1 MPGTLASLTPELV
14 EKFIGIEC
22 YVTRGSGVGGVIKL
36 SPEDFQTWEQLVDGL
51 DTRSMY
57 ESWRGLREG
66 FGDQLLAVMWKR
78 GVDTIRACT
87 ILAKQL
93 GIRPAQIG
101 VCGIKDKVSVSW
113 QFITLP
119 AWSMGSEGVDVG
131 GVIKVLPMMH
141 VGWRISSERLARNL
155 FEIVIR
161 GPSGGAEGGAE
172 AAHAIL
178 EELRLKGVPNF
189 YGHQRFGISR
199 PITPIVGR
207 LMIEERIEEAV
218 KAFLAEYSPLE
229 SNENRVARMKL
240 LEDFDPERALKYFP
254 KSLRY
259 ERAILRHLTRRP
271 GDYLGALRSIPL
283 RLRRLLVES
292 VSALIFNKALSRVIA
307 EDLLGV
313 VEAGDLVVR
322 LDAFG
327 RPEPGRP
334 ITVSEANLQQ
344 VERLITRGKLAVAL
358 PAPGYLSPIP
368 RSRKGEILL
377 DILDEM
383 GLELNAFRL
392 KTCPEASTRG
402 SLRPIKITR
411 WSCRISE
418 MDDVSIKLSME
429 LPPGSYATILLR
441 EVMKPESP
449 LAFIGGGNVNSRELM
464 GTM

>member
-1 MPGTLASLTPELV
+1 MIPGILASLTPESV

-22 YVTRGSGVGGVIKL
+22 YVTRGSGIGGVIKS

-51 DTRSMY
+51 DARSMY

-87 ILAKQL
+87 ILARQL

-119 AWSMGSEGVDVG
+119 AWSMRSEGVDVG
-131 GVIKVLPMMH
+131 GVIKVLPIMH
-141 VGWRISSERLARNL
+141 VGWRINSERLARNM

-161 GPSGGAEGGAE
+161 GPSGGAEAVQT
-172 AAHAIL
+172 IL
-178 EELRLKGVPNF
+178 EELRLKGAPNF

-199 PITPIVGR
+199 PITPIVGK
-207 LMIEERIEEAV
+207 LMIEGRVEEAV
-218 KAFLAEYSPLE
+218 KAFLTEYSPLE
-229 SNENRVARMKL
+229 SNENRMARMKL
-240 LEDFDPERALKYFP
+240 LEDFNPERALEYFP
-254 KSLRY
+254 KTLRY
-259 ERAILRHLTRRP
+259 ERAILRHLARRP
-271 GDYLGALRSIPL
+271 GDYLGALRSLPL

-307 EDLLGV
+307 EDLLDV

-322 LDAFG
+322 LDTFG

-334 ITVSEANLQQ
+334 IMVSEANLQQ
-344 VERLITRGKLAVAL
+344 VVRIIARGKLAVAL

-402 SLRPIKITR
+402 SLRPIKITK
-411 WSCRISE
+411 WSCKISE
-418 MDDVSIKLSME
+418 MDNTSIKLNIE

-441 EVMKPESP
+441 EIMKPKSP
-449 LAFIGGGNVNSRELM
+449 LAFIGGGNTNDLPPA
-464 GTM
+464 

>member
-1 MPGTLASLTPELV
+1 MIPGILASLTPESV

-22 YVTRGSGVGGVIKL
+22 YVTRGSGIGGVIKS

-51 DTRSMY
+51 DARSMY

-87 ILAKQL
+87 ILARQL

-119 AWSMGSEGVDVG
+119 AWSMRSEGVDVG
-131 GVIKVLPMMH
+131 GVIKVLPIMH
-141 VGWRISSERLARNL
+141 VGWRINSERLARNM

-161 GPSGGAEGGAE
+161 GPSGGAEAVQT
-172 AAHAIL
+172 IL
-178 EELRLKGVPNF
+178 EELRLKGAPNF

-199 PITPIVGR
+199 PITPIVGK
-207 LMIEERIEEAV
+207 LMIEGRVEEAV
-218 KAFLAEYSPLE
+218 KAFLTEYSPLE
-229 SNENRVARMKL
+229 SNENRMARMKL
-240 LEDFDPERALKYFP
+240 LEDFNPERALEYFP
-254 KSLRY
+254 KTLRY
-259 ERAILRHLTRRP
+259 ERAILRHLARRP
-271 GDYLGALRSIPL
+271 GDYLGALRSLPL

-307 EDLLGV
+307 EDLLDV

-322 LDAFG
+322 LDTFG

-334 ITVSEANLQQ
+334 IMVSEANLQQ
-344 VERLITRGKLAVAL
+344 VVRLIARGKLAVAL

-402 SLRPIKITR
+402 SLRPIKITK
-411 WSCRISE
+411 WSCKISE
-418 MDDVSIKLSME
+418 MDNTSIKLNIE

-441 EVMKPESP
+441 EIMKPKSP
-449 LAFIGGGNVNSRELM
+449 LAFIGGGNTNDLPPA
-464 GTM
+464 

>member
-1 MPGTLASLTPELV
+1 MIPGILASLTPESV

-22 YVTRGSGVGGVIKL
+22 YVTRGSGIGGVIKS

-51 DTRSMY
+51 DARSMY
-57 ESWRGLREG
+57 ESWKGLREG

-87 ILAKQL
+87 ILARQL

-119 AWSMGSEGVDVG
+119 AWSMRSEGVDVG
-131 GVIKVLPMMH
+131 GVIKVLPIMH
-141 VGWRISSERLARNL
+141 VGWRINSERLARNM

-161 GPSGGAEGGAE
+161 GPSGGTE
-172 AAHAIL
+172 AVQTIL
-178 EELRLKGVPNF
+178 EELRLKGAPNF

-207 LMIEERIEEAV
+207 LMIEGRIEEAV
-218 KAFLAEYSPLE
+218 KAFLTEYSPLE
-229 SNENRVARMKL
+229 SNENRMARMRL
-240 LEDFDPERALKYFP
+240 LEDFDPERALEYFP
-254 KSLRY
+254 KTLRY
-259 ERAILRHLTRRP
+259 ERAILRHFARRP
-271 GDYLGALRSIPL
+271 GDYLGALRSLPL

-307 EDLLGV
+307 EDLLDV
-313 VEAGDLVVR
+313 VEVGDLVVR
-322 LDAFG
+322 LDTFG

-334 ITVSEANLQQ
+334 IIVSEANLQQ
-344 VERLITRGKLAVAL
+344 VERLIARGKLTVAL

-402 SLRPIKITR
+402 SLRPIKITK
-411 WSCRISE
+411 WSCRTSKI
-418 MDDVSIKLSME
+418 DNTSIKLNIE

-441 EVMKPESP
+441 EIMKPKSP
-449 LAFIGGGNVNSRELM
+449 LAFIGGGNTNDLPPA
-464 GTM
+464 

>member
-1 MPGTLASLTPELV
+1 MIPGILASLTPESV

-22 YVTRGSGVGGVIKL
+22 YVTRGSGIGGVIKS

-51 DTRSMY
+51 DARSMY

-87 ILAKQL
+87 MLARQL

-119 AWSMGSEGVDVG
+119 AWSMRSEGVDVG
-131 GVIKVLPMMH
+131 GVIKVLPIMH
-141 VGWRISSERLARNL
+141 VGWRINSERLARNM

-161 GPSGGAEGGAE
+161 GPSGGAEAVQT
-172 AAHAIL
+172 IL
-178 EELRLKGVPNF
+178 EELRLKGAPNF

-199 PITPIVGR
+199 PITPIVGK
-207 LMIEERIEEAV
+207 LMIEGRVEEAV
-218 KAFLAEYSPLE
+218 KAFLTEYSPLE
-229 SNENRVARMKL
+229 SNENRMARMKL
-240 LEDFDPERALKYFP
+240 LEDFDPERALEYFP
-254 KSLRY
+254 KTLRY
-259 ERAILRHLTRRP
+259 ERAILRYLARRP
-271 GDYLGALRSIPL
+271 GDYLGALRSLPL

-292 VSALIFNKALSRVIA
+292 VSALIFNKALSRVIS
-307 EDLLGV
+307 EDLLDV

-322 LDAFG
+322 LDTFG

-334 ITVSEANLQQ
+334 IMVSEANLQQ
-344 VERLITRGKLAVAL
+344 VVRLIARGKLAVAL

-402 SLRPIKITR
+402 SLRPIKITK
-411 WSCRISE
+411 WSCKISE
-418 MDDVSIKLSME
+418 MDNTSIKLNIE

-441 EVMKPESP
+441 EIMKPKSP
-449 LAFIGGGNVNSRELM
+449 LAFIGGGNTNDLPPA
-464 GTM
+464 

>member
-1 MPGTLASLTPELV
+1 MIPGILASLTPESV

-22 YVTRGSGVGGVIKL
+22 YVTRGSGIGGVIKS

-51 DTRSMY
+51 DARSMY

-87 ILAKQL
+87 ILARQL

-119 AWSMGSEGVDVG
+119 AWSMRSEGVDVG
-131 GVIKVLPMMH
+131 GVIKVLPIMH
-141 VGWRISSERLARNL
+141 VGWRINSERLARNM
-155 FEIVIR
+155 FEIMIR
-161 GPSGGAEGGAE
+161 GPSGGAEAVQM
-172 AAHAIL
+172 IL

-207 LMIEERIEEAV
+207 LMIEGRIEEAV
-218 KAFLAEYSPLE
+218 KAFLTEYSPLE
-229 SNENRVARMKL
+229 SNENRMARMRL
-240 LEDFDPERALKYFP
+240 LEDFDPERALEYFP
-254 KSLRY
+254 KTLRY
-259 ERAILRHLTRRP
+259 ERAILRYLARRP
-271 GDYLGALRSIPL
+271 GDYLGALRSLPL

-307 EDLLGV
+307 EDLLDV
-313 VEAGDLVVR
+313 VEVGDLVVR
-322 LDAFG
+322 LDTFG

-334 ITVSEANLQQ
+334 IMVSEANLQQ
-344 VERLITRGKLAVAL
+344 VVRLIARGKLAVAL

-402 SLRPIKITR
+402 SLRPIKITK
-411 WSCRISE
+411 WSCKISE
-418 MDDVSIKLSME
+418 MDNTSIRLNIE

-441 EVMKPESP
+441 EIMKPKSP
-449 LAFIGGGNVNSRELM
+449 LVFIGGGNTNNLPPA
-464 GTM
+464 

>member
-1 MPGTLASLTPELV
+1 MIPGILASLTPESV

-22 YVTRGSGVGGVIKL
+22 YVTRGSGIGGVIKS

-51 DTRSMY
+51 DARSMY

-87 ILAKQL
+87 ILARQL

-119 AWSMGSEGVDVG
+119 AWSMRSEGVDVG
-131 GVIKVLPMMH
+131 GVIKVLPIMH
-141 VGWRISSERLARNL
+141 VGWRINSERLARNM

-161 GPSGGAEGGAE
+161 GPSGGAEAVQM
-172 AAHAIL
+172 IL

-207 LMIEERIEEAV
+207 LMIEGRIEEAV
-218 KAFLAEYSPLE
+218 KAFLTEYSPLE
-229 SNENRVARMKL
+229 SNENRMARMRL
-240 LEDFDPERALKYFP
+240 LEDFDPERALEYFP
-254 KSLRY
+254 KTLRY
-259 ERAILRHLTRRP
+259 ERAILRYLARRP
-271 GDYLGALRSIPL
+271 GDYLGALRSLPL

-307 EDLLGV
+307 EDLLDV
-313 VEAGDLVVR
+313 VEVGDLVVR
-322 LDAFG
+322 LDTFG

-334 ITVSEANLQQ
+334 IMVSEANLQQ
-344 VERLITRGKLAVAL
+344 VVRLIARGKLAVAL

-402 SLRPIKITR
+402 SLRPIKITK
-411 WSCRISE
+411 WSCKISE
-418 MDDVSIKLSME
+418 MDNTSIRLNIE

-441 EVMKPESP
+441 EIMKPKSP
-449 LAFIGGGNVNSRELM
+449 LVFIGGGNTNNLPPA
-464 GTM
+464 

>member
-1 MPGTLASLTPELV
+1 MIPGILASLTPESV

-22 YVTRGSGVGGVIKL
+22 YVTRGSGIGGVIKS

-51 DTRSMY
+51 DARSMY

-87 ILAKQL
+87 ILARQL

-119 AWSMGSEGVDVG
+119 AWSMRSEGVDVG
-131 GVIKVLPMMH
+131 GVIKVLPIMH
-141 VGWRISSERLARNL
+141 VGWRINSERLARNM

-161 GPSGGAEGGAE
+161 GPSGGAEAVQT
-172 AAHAIL
+172 IL
-178 EELRLKGVPNF
+178 EELRLKGAPNF

-207 LMIEERIEEAV
+207 LMIEGRIEEAV
-218 KAFLAEYSPLE
+218 KAFLTEYSPLE
-229 SNENRVARMKL
+229 SNENRMARMKL
-240 LEDFDPERALKYFP
+240 LEDFNPERALEYFP
-254 KSLRY
+254 KTLRY
-259 ERAILRHLTRRP
+259 ERAILRYLARRP
-271 GDYLGALRSIPL
+271 GDYLGALRSLPL

-307 EDLLGV
+307 EDLLDV

-322 LDAFG
+322 LDTFG

-334 ITVSEANLQQ
+334 IMVSEANLQQ
-344 VERLITRGKLAVAL
+344 VVRLIARGKLAVAL

-402 SLRPIKITR
+402 SLRPIKITK
-411 WSCRISE
+411 WSCKISE
-418 MDDVSIKLSME
+418 MDNTSIKLNIE

-441 EVMKPESP
+441 EIMKPKSP
-449 LAFIGGGNVNSRELM
+449 LAFIGGGNTNDLPPA
-464 GTM
+464 

>member
-1 MPGTLASLTPELV
+1 MIPGILASLTPESV

-22 YVTRGSGVGGVIKL
+22 YVTRGSGIGGVIKS

-51 DTRSMY
+51 DARSMY

-87 ILAKQL
+87 MLARQL

-119 AWSMGSEGVDVG
+119 AWSMRSEGVDVG
-131 GVIKVLPMMH
+131 GVIKVLPIMH
-141 VGWRISSERLARNL
+141 VGWRINSERLARNM

-161 GPSGGAEGGAE
+161 GPSGGAEAVQT
-172 AAHAIL
+172 IL
-178 EELRLKGVPNF
+178 EELRLKGAPNF

-199 PITPIVGR
+199 PITPIVGK
-207 LMIEERIEEAV
+207 LMIEGRVEEAV
-218 KAFLAEYSPLE
+218 KAFLTEYSPLE
-229 SNENRVARMKL
+229 SNENRMARMKL
-240 LEDFDPERALKYFP
+240 LEDFDPERALEYFP
-254 KSLRY
+254 KTLRY
-259 ERAILRHLTRRP
+259 ERAILRYLARRP
-271 GDYLGALRSIPL
+271 GDYLGALRSLPL

-307 EDLLGV
+307 EDLLDV

-322 LDAFG
+322 LDTFG

-334 ITVSEANLQQ
+334 IMVSEANLQQ
-344 VERLITRGKLAVAL
+344 VVRLIARGKLAVAL

-402 SLRPIKITR
+402 SLRPIKITK
-411 WSCRISE
+411 WSCKISE
-418 MDDVSIKLSME
+418 MNNTSIKLNIE

-441 EVMKPESP
+441 EIMKPKSP
-449 LAFIGGGNVNSRELM
+449 LAFIGGGNTNDLPPA
-464 GTM
+464 

>member
-1 MPGTLASLTPELV
+1 MMLGILASLTPESV
-14 EKFIGIEC
+14 EKFIGIE
-22 YVTRGSGVGGVIKL
+22 YYLTRGGGVGGVIKS

-51 DTRSMY
+51 DARFAY
-57 ESWRGLREG
+57 ESWTGLREG

-119 AWSMGSEGVDVG
+119 AWSIRPERVEVG
-131 GVIKVLPMMH
+131 GVIKILPIMH
-141 VGWRISSERLARNL
+141 VGWRISSERLARNM

-161 GPSGGAEGGAE
+161 GPSDGAE
-172 AAHAIL
+172 AAQRIL
-178 EELRLKGVPNF
+178 EELRLRGIPNF

-207 LMIEERIEEAV
+207 LMIEGRIEEAV

-229 SNENRVARMKL
+229 SSENRMARMRL
-240 LEDFDPERALKYFP
+240 LEDFDPARALEYFP
-254 KSLRY
+254 RILRY
-259 ERAILRHLTRRP
+259 ERAILRHLARRP

-283 RLRRLLVES
+283 RLRRLFVES

-313 VEAGDLVVR
+313 VEVGDLVVR
-322 LDAFG
+322 LDTFG

-334 ITVSEANLQQ
+334 IMVSEANIQQ
-344 VERLITRGKLAVAL
+344 VERLISRGKLAVAL
-358 PAPGYLSPIP
+358 PVPGYLSPIP

-377 DILDEM
+377 SILDEM
-383 GLELNAFRL
+383 GLEPNAFRL
-392 KTCPEASTRG
+392 KICPEASTRG

-418 MDDVSIKLSME
+418 LDDGSIKLSIE

-441 EVMKPESP
+441 EIMKPESP
-449 LAFIGGGNVNSRELM
+449 LAFIGGGNVNSREPRDIM
-464 GTM
+464 

>member
-1 MPGTLASLTPELV
+1 MILGILASLTPESV

-22 YVTRGSGVGGVIKL
+22 YVTRGSGIGGVIKS

-51 DTRSMY
+51 DARSMY

-87 ILAKQL
+87 ILARQL

-119 AWSMGSEGVDVG
+119 AWSMRSEGVDVG
-131 GVIKVLPMMH
+131 GVIKVLPIMH
-141 VGWRISSERLARNL
+141 VGWRINSERLARNM

-161 GPSGGAEGGAE
+161 GPSGGAEAVQT
-172 AAHAIL
+172 IL
-178 EELRLKGVPNF
+178 EELRLKGAPNF

-199 PITPIVGR
+199 PITPIVGK
-207 LMIEERIEEAV
+207 LMIEGRVEEAV
-218 KAFLAEYSPLE
+218 KAFLTEYSPLE
-229 SNENRVARMKL
+229 SNENRMARMKL
-240 LEDFDPERALKYFP
+240 LEDFNPERALEYFP
-254 KSLRY
+254 KTLRY
-259 ERAILRHLTRRP
+259 ERAILRHLARRP
-271 GDYLGALRSIPL
+271 GDYLGALRSLPL

-307 EDLLGV
+307 EDLLDV

-322 LDAFG
+322 LDTFG

-334 ITVSEANLQQ
+334 IMVSEANLQQ
-344 VERLITRGKLAVAL
+344 VVRLIARGKLAVAL

-402 SLRPIKITR
+402 SLRPIKITK
-411 WSCRISE
+411 WSCKISE
-418 MDDVSIKLSME
+418 MDNTSIKLNIE

-441 EVMKPESP
+441 EIMKPKSP
-449 LAFIGGGNVNSRELM
+449 LAFIGGGNTNDLPPA
-464 GTM
+464 

>member
-1 MPGTLASLTPELV
+1 MIPGILASLTPESV

-22 YVTRGSGVGGVIKL
+22 YVTRGSGIGGVIKS

-51 DTRSMY
+51 DARSMY

-87 ILAKQL
+87 ILARQL

-119 AWSMGSEGVDVG
+119 AWSMRSEGVDVG
-131 GVIKVLPMMH
+131 GVIKVLPIMH
-141 VGWRISSERLARNL
+141 VGWRINSERLARNM

-161 GPSGGAEGGAE
+161 GPSGGAEAVQT
-172 AAHAIL
+172 IL
-178 EELRLKGVPNF
+178 EELRLKGAPNF

-207 LMIEERIEEAV
+207 LMIEGRIEEAV
-218 KAFLAEYSPLE
+218 KTFLTEYSPLE
-229 SNENRVARMKL
+229 SNENRMARMKL
-240 LEDFDPERALKYFP
+240 LEDFNPERALEYFP
-254 KSLRY
+254 KTLRY
-259 ERAILRHLTRRP
+259 ERAILRYLARRP

-307 EDLLGV
+307 EDLLDV

-322 LDAFG
+322 LDTFG

-334 ITVSEANLQQ
+334 IMVSEANLQQ
-344 VERLITRGKLAVAL
+344 VVRLIARGKLAVAL

-402 SLRPIKITR
+402 SLRPIKITK
-411 WSCRISE
+411 WSCKISE
-418 MDDVSIKLSME
+418 MDNTSIKLNIE

-441 EVMKPESP
+441 EIMKPKSP
-449 LAFIGGGNVNSRELM
+449 LAFIGGGNTNDLPPA
-464 GTM
+464 

>member
-1 MPGTLASLTPELV
+1 MIPGILASLTPESV

-22 YVTRGSGVGGVIKL
+22 YVTRGSGIGGVIKS

-51 DTRSMY
+51 DARSMY

-87 ILAKQL
+87 ILARQL

-119 AWSMGSEGVDVG
+119 AWSMRSEGVDVG
-131 GVIKVLPMMH
+131 GVIKVLPIMH
-141 VGWRISSERLARNL
+141 VGWRINSERLARNM

-161 GPSGGAEGGAE
+161 GPSSGAE
-172 AAHAIL
+172 AVQTIL
-178 EELRLKGVPNF
+178 EELRLKGAPNF

-199 PITPIVGR
+199 PITPIVGK
-207 LMIEERIEEAV
+207 LMIEGRIEEAV
-218 KAFLAEYSPLE
+218 KAFLTEYSPLE
-229 SNENRVARMKL
+229 SNENRMARMRL
-240 LEDFDPERALKYFP
+240 LEDFNPERALEYFP
-254 KSLRY
+254 KTLRY
-259 ERAILRHLTRRP
+259 ERAILRHLARRP
-271 GDYLGALRSIPL
+271 GDYLGALRSLPL

-307 EDLLGV
+307 EDLLDV

-322 LDAFG
+322 LDTFG

-334 ITVSEANLQQ
+334 IMVSEANLQQ
-344 VERLITRGKLAVAL
+344 VVRLIARGKLAVAL

-402 SLRPIKITR
+402 SLRPIKITK
-411 WSCRISE
+411 WSCKISE
-418 MDDVSIKLSME
+418 MDNTSIRLNIE

-441 EVMKPESP
+441 EIMKPKSP
-449 LAFIGGGNVNSRELM
+449 LVFIGGGNTNNLPPA
-464 GTM
+464 

>member
-1 MPGTLASLTPELV
+1 MIPGILASLTPESV

-22 YVTRGSGVGGVIKL
+22 YVTRGSGIGGVIKS

-51 DTRSMY
+51 DARSMY

-87 ILAKQL
+87 ILARQL

-119 AWSMGSEGVDVG
+119 AWSMRSEGVDVG
-131 GVIKVLPMMH
+131 GVIKVLPIMH
-141 VGWRISSERLARNL
+141 VGWRINSERLARNM

-161 GPSGGAEGGAE
+161 GPSGGAEAVQT
-172 AAHAIL
+172 IL
-178 EELRLKGVPNF
+178 EELRLKGAPNF

-199 PITPIVGR
+199 PITPIVGK
-207 LMIEERIEEAV
+207 LMIEGRIEEAV
-218 KAFLAEYSPLE
+218 KAFLTEYSPLE
-229 SNENRVARMKL
+229 SNENRMARMRL
-240 LEDFDPERALKYFP
+240 LEDFDPERALEYFP
-254 KSLRY
+254 KTLRY
-259 ERAILRHLTRRP
+259 ERAILRYLARRP
-271 GDYLGALRSIPL
+271 GDYLGALRSLPL

-307 EDLLGV
+307 EDLLDV
-313 VEAGDLVVR
+313 VEVGDLVVR
-322 LDAFG
+322 LDTFG

-334 ITVSEANLQQ
+334 IMVSEANLQQ
-344 VERLITRGKLAVAL
+344 VVRLIARGKLAVAL

-402 SLRPIKITR
+402 SLRPIKITK
-411 WSCRISE
+411 WSCKISE
-418 MDDVSIKLSME
+418 MDNTSIKLNIE

-441 EVMKPESP
+441 EIMKPKSP
-449 LAFIGGGNVNSRELM
+449 LAFIGGGNTNDLPPA
-464 GTM
+464 

>member
-1 MPGTLASLTPELV
+1 MIPGILASLTPESV

-22 YVTRGSGVGGVIKL
+22 YVTRGSGIGGVIKS

-51 DTRSMY
+51 DARSMY

-87 ILAKQL
+87 ILARQL

-119 AWSMGSEGVDVG
+119 AWSMRSEGVDVG
-131 GVIKVLPMMH
+131 GVIKVLPIIH
-141 VGWRISSERLARNL
+141 VGWRINSERLARNM

-161 GPSGGAEGGAE
+161 GPSGGAEAVQT
-172 AAHAIL
+172 IL
-178 EELRLKGVPNF
+178 EELRLKGAPNF

-199 PITPIVGR
+199 PITPIVGK
-207 LMIEERIEEAV
+207 LMIEGRVEEAV
-218 KAFLAEYSPLE
+218 KAFLTEYSPLE
-229 SNENRVARMKL
+229 SNENRMARMKL
-240 LEDFDPERALKYFP
+240 LEDFNPERALEYFP
-254 KSLRY
+254 KTLRY
-259 ERAILRHLTRRP
+259 ERAILRHLARRP
-271 GDYLGALRSIPL
+271 GDYLGALRSLPL

-307 EDLLGV
+307 EDLLDV

-322 LDAFG
+322 LDTFG

-334 ITVSEANLQQ
+334 IMVSEANLQQ
-344 VERLITRGKLAVAL
+344 VVRLIARGKLAVAL

-402 SLRPIKITR
+402 SLRPIKITK
-411 WSCRISE
+411 WSCKISE
-418 MDDVSIKLSME
+418 MDNTSIKLNIE

-441 EVMKPESP
+441 EIMKPKSP
-449 LAFIGGGNVNSRELM
+449 LAFIGGGNTNDLPPA
-464 GTM
+464 

>member
-1 MPGTLASLTPELV
+1 MIPGVLASLTLESV

-22 YVTRGSGVGGVIKL
+22 YVTRGSGIGGVIKS

-51 DTRSMY
+51 DARSMY

-87 ILAKQL
+87 ILARQL

-119 AWSMGSEGVDVG
+119 AWSMRSEGVDVG
-131 GVIKVLPMMH
+131 GVIKVLPIMH
-141 VGWRISSERLARNL
+141 VGWRINSERLARNM

-161 GPSGGAEGGAE
+161 GPSGGAEAVQT
-172 AAHAIL
+172 IL
-178 EELRLKGVPNF
+178 EELRLKGAPNF

-199 PITPIVGR
+199 PITPIVGK
-207 LMIEERIEEAV
+207 LMIEGRVEEAV
-218 KAFLAEYSPLE
+218 KAFLTEYSPLE
-229 SNENRVARMKL
+229 SNENRMARMKL
-240 LEDFDPERALKYFP
+240 LEDFDPERALEYFP
-254 KSLRY
+254 KTLRY
-259 ERAILRHLTRRP
+259 ERAILRHLARRP

-307 EDLLGV
+307 EDLLNV

-322 LDAFG
+322 LDTFG

-334 ITVSEANLQQ
+334 IIVSEANLQQ
-344 VERLITRGKLAVAL
+344 VERLIARGKLAVAL

-392 KTCPEASTRG
+392 KTCPEVSTRG
-402 SLRPIKITR
+402 SLRPIKITK
-411 WSCRISE
+411 WSCRTSKI
-418 MDDVSIKLSME
+418 DNTSIKLNIE

-441 EVMKPESP
+441 EIMKPKSP
-449 LAFIGGGNVNSRELM
+449 LAFIGGGNTNGPSPA
-464 GTM
+464 

>member
-1 MPGTLASLTPELV
+1 MIPGVLASLTLESV

-22 YVTRGSGVGGVIKL
+22 YVTRGSGIGGVIKS

-51 DTRSMY
+51 DARSMY

-87 ILAKQL
+87 ILARQL

-119 AWSMGSEGVDVG
+119 AWSMRSEGVDVG
-131 GVIKVLPMMH
+131 GVIKVLPIMH
-141 VGWRISSERLARNL
+141 VGWRINSERLARNM

-161 GPSGGAEGGAE
+161 GPSGGAEAVQT
-172 AAHAIL
+172 IL
-178 EELRLKGVPNF
+178 EELRLKGAPNF

-199 PITPIVGR
+199 PITPIVGK
-207 LMIEERIEEAV
+207 LMIEGRVEEAV
-218 KAFLAEYSPLE
+218 KAFLTEYSPLE
-229 SNENRVARMKL
+229 SNENRMARMKL
-240 LEDFDPERALKYFP
+240 LEDFDPERALEYFP
-254 KSLRY
+254 KTLRY
-259 ERAILRHLTRRP
+259 ERAILRHLARRP
-271 GDYLGALRSIPL
+271 GDYLGALRSLPL

-307 EDLLGV
+307 EGLLDV

-322 LDAFG
+322 LDTFG

-334 ITVSEANLQQ
+334 IMVSEANLQQ
-344 VERLITRGKLAVAL
+344 VVRLIARGKLAVAL

-402 SLRPIKITR
+402 SLRPIKITK
-411 WSCRISE
+411 WSCKISE
-418 MDDVSIKLSME
+418 MDNTSIRLNIE

-441 EVMKPESP
+441 EIMKPKSP
-449 LAFIGGGNVNSRELM
+449 LVFIGGGNTNNLPPA
-464 GTM
+464 

>member
-1 MPGTLASLTPELV
+1 MIPGILASLTPESV

-22 YVTRGSGVGGVIKL
+22 YVTRGSGIGGVIKS

-51 DTRSMY
+51 DARSMY

-87 ILAKQL
+87 ILARQL

-119 AWSMGSEGVDVG
+119 AWSMRSEGVDVG
-131 GVIKVLPMMH
+131 GVIKVLPIIH
-141 VGWRISSERLARNL
+141 VGWRINSERLARNM

-161 GPSGGAEGGAE
+161 GPSGGAEAVQT
-172 AAHAIL
+172 IL
-178 EELRLKGVPNF
+178 EKLRLKGVPNF

-207 LMIEERIEEAV
+207 LMIEGRIEEAV
-218 KAFLAEYSPLE
+218 KTFLTEYSPLE
-229 SNENRVARMKL
+229 SNENRMARMKL
-240 LEDFDPERALKYFP
+240 LEDFNPERALEYFP
-254 KSLRY
+254 KTLRY
-259 ERAILRHLTRRP
+259 ERAILRHLARRP
-271 GDYLGALRSIPL
+271 GDYLGALRSLPL

-307 EDLLGV
+307 EDLLDV

-322 LDAFG
+322 LDTFG

-334 ITVSEANLQQ
+334 IMVSEANLQQ
-344 VERLITRGKLAVAL
+344 VVRLIARGKLAVAL

-402 SLRPIKITR
+402 SLRPIKITK
-411 WSCRISE
+411 WSCKISE
-418 MDDVSIKLSME
+418 MDNTSIKLNIE

-441 EVMKPESP
+441 EIMKPKSP
-449 LAFIGGGNVNSRELM
+449 LAFIGGGNTNDLPPA
-464 GTM
+464 

>member
-1 MPGTLASLTPELV
+1 MIPGILASLTPESV

-22 YVTRGSGVGGVIKL
+22 YVTRGSGIGGVIKS

-51 DTRSMY
+51 DARSMY

-87 ILAKQL
+87 ILARQL

-119 AWSMGSEGVDVG
+119 AWSMRSEGVDVG
-131 GVIKVLPMMH
+131 GVIKVLPIMH
-141 VGWRISSERLARNL
+141 VGWRINSERLARNM

-161 GPSGGAEGGAE
+161 GPSSGAE
-172 AAHAIL
+172 AVQTIL
-178 EELRLKGVPNF
+178 EELRLKGAPNF

-199 PITPIVGR
+199 PITPIVGK
-207 LMIEERIEEAV
+207 LMIEGRIEEAV
-218 KAFLAEYSPLE
+218 KAFLTEYSPLE
-229 SNENRVARMKL
+229 SNENRMARMRL
-240 LEDFDPERALKYFP
+240 LEDFDPERALEYFP
-254 KSLRY
+254 KTLRY
-259 ERAILRHLTRRP
+259 ERAILRYLARRP
-271 GDYLGALRSIPL
+271 GDYFGALRSLPL

-307 EDLLGV
+307 EDLLDV
-313 VEAGDLVVR
+313 VEVGDLVVR
-322 LDAFG
+322 LDTFG

-334 ITVSEANLQQ
+334 IMVSEANLQQ
-344 VERLITRGKLAVAL
+344 VVRLIARGKLAVAL

-377 DILDEM
+377 DILGEM

-402 SLRPIKITR
+402 SLRPIKITK
-411 WSCRISE
+411 WSCKISE
-418 MDDVSIKLSME
+418 MDNTSIRLNIE

-441 EVMKPESP
+441 EIMKPKSP
-449 LAFIGGGNVNSRELM
+449 LVFIGGGNTNNLPPA
-464 GTM
+464 